1 MPFAEDSYT
10 GNGSTKEFNIS
21 FAYIE
26 EGHIKV
32 ALNEVATTAFT
43 VDTSTSPK
51 KVVMNTLASETST
64 QTTTGAPKSGVA
76 VLVFRDTPLNNAL
89 VDYTDGSTLIADD
102 LDKSNQQFLFLLQEQ
117 DDEQA
122 ANISHGLAGHDA
134 KNDQIINVADPTAAQ
149 HAATKNYVDTNFQPL
164 DAELTELATMSSG
177 TASALADLTQTE
189 AQILDGATVTTSEL
203 NTLDGITASTSELNK
218 LDGVT
223 ASTAE
228 LNKLDGVTS
237 TTAELNILD
246 GVTATAAEINTLDG
260 ITANTAELNKL
271 DGVTASTAEINKLDG
286 LTPTTAELN
295 FVDGVTSAIQNQING
310 KQPLDAELTELA
322 TMPATTASAL
332 ADLTQAEVQ
341 VLDGATLSTAELNT
355 LDGITATAA
364 ELNVLDGSSATTAD
378 LNKLSAVSAT
388 SAELNK
394 LDGITSS
401 TSELNILDGVTAT
414 AAELNVADGITAST
428 AELNQLDGKTI
439 SSTLT
444 PANTNDIP
452 TSSAVNTFVS
462 GLLNALGGFVAI
474 ANENSFP
481 TTNPDPSDNAGTVV
495 SIADAGG
502 MSVNSS
508 GVGSGQTTAGTAVTI
523 TGFPSTFNST
533 TIQAGL
539 GLQVQTTS
547 TLNTYTYHKVYAKD
561 EDVRQLS
568 QDVDD
573 FKARYRV
580 GDSNPTTDL
589 DSGDLFFNRGTGKML
604 VYNGQNTA
612 WEEVQSIGEFF
623 INTLSA
629 SSSTGGGSA
638 TFNGTAYRFT
648 LSNAP
653 TNAEQLMV
661 SVNGVVQKPNSGTSQ
676 PSEGFAID
684 GSDIIFA
691 AAPATGATFFITT
704 IGSAV
709 NIGTPSAGTVGT
721 TQLATS
727 AVTNDKVSSS
737 AAIAQSK
744 LDLSIT
750 NAEVSASAAIA
761 SSKLAKP
768 IDFADNEKARFGTG
782 NDLEIYHDGSNSV
795 VKDNGTGKLI
805 LDTDGTAIEFQK
817 AGLEVLAK
825 FNTDG
830 ASELYYDNVK
840 KFETKSDG
848 IDVTGEVQ
856 CDSLDVDGNVD
867 IEGTY
872 DGTVCKIKNNR
883 GSASTDGG
891 LEVET
896 STTAAKTLSVKNA
909 GTERFYVKGDGT
921 AYFNSNVGLGVTS
934 PTERLH
940 LSGNQF
946 FQSSVSTNTTQNT
959 ITFRNTIASGYTN
972 AQIEV
977 ATDSQYWT
985 GNLLFRTASASNANI
1000 LVERMRVR
1008 SNGDVILGKYR
1019 APNTFGTV
1027 ADNKPYELKV
1037 APYGWANGSEIA
1049 SISMGSHGGTGQD
1062 DGQIVFKTAENVHSS
1077 ATGLQERVRILSNG
1091 GLTFNGDTAQANALD
1106 DYEEGTW
1113 TPAWGGTNISGGGT
1127 GITSVSGCTYVK
1139 IGKLVLVRGRFSL
1152 SGTTGNMAN
1161 SDGFYLTGL
1170 PYNNTENTSTGS
1182 WWSSSSWTS
1191 GTRATGIAMA
1201 YTGGQMYFGGE
1212 YSGGMSR
1219 GHNRSFAISY
1229 YTSD

>member
-26 EGHIKV
+26 ESHIKV
-32 ALNEVATTAFT
+32 ALDEVATTAFT

-177 TASALADLTQTE
+177 TASALADLSQAET
-189 AQILDGATVTTSEL
+189 QILDGATVTTSEL
-203 NTLDGITASTSELNK
+203 NTLDGITASTAELNK

-523 TGFPSTFNST
+523 TGFPSTFNGT

-580 GDSNPTTDL
+580 GSSNPTTDL
-589 DSGDLFFNRGTGKML
+589 DAGDLFFNTGTGKML

-629 SSSTGGGSA
+629 STSTGGGSA

-653 TNAEQLMV
+653 TNAEQLLV

-691 AAPATGATFFITT
+691 AAPATSAPFFIIT
-704 IGSAV
+704 IGSSV

-721 TQLATS
+721 AQLATS
-727 AVTNDKVSSS
+727 AVTNDKISS
-737 AAIAQSK
+737 
-744 LDLSIT
+744 T
-750 NAEVSASAAIA
+750 AAIA

-782 NDLEIYHDGSNSV
+782 NDLEIYHDGTHSYISDRGSGNLKTLASSFV
-795 VKDNGTGKLI
+795 VKNAGDTEIMLQATG
-805 LDTDGTAIEFQK
+805 DGS
-817 AGLEVLAK
+817 V
-825 FNTDG
+825 D
-830 ASELYYDNVK
+830 LYYDNSR
-840 KFETKSDG
+840 KFRTKNDG
-848 IDVTGEVQ
+848 VNIIGELE
-856 CDSLDVDGNVD
+856 CDSLDVDGNATVD
-867 IEGTY
+867 GTHTAKTHFSVISSAVANPSNFNALLVDYQGTTNASVKADGSAEFAGNVTLHANLDLQDNDLIQLGSGDDLQIFHSGAHSHVQTSTSSTGDLYIVSQGTGHDLYLQAADDIYIRPQGGEDGIKIHGDGSVELFHNGSMRFQTNATATTMRGGGAHRCEGNFRPWNTNTY
-872 DGTVCKIKNNR
+872 DLGTSGDRWNR
-883 GSASTDGG
+883 
-891 LEVET
+891 V
-896 STTAAKTLSVKNA
+896 
-909 GTERFYVKGDGT
+909 
-921 AYFNSNVGLGVTS
+921 
-934 PTERLH
+934 
-940 LSGNQF
+940 
-946 FQSSVSTNTTQNT
+946 
-959 ITFRNTIASGYTN
+959 YTN
-972 AQIEV
+972 
-977 ATDSQYWT
+977 
-985 GNLLFRTASASNANI
+985 GI
-1000 LVERMRVR
+1000 L
-1008 SNGDVILGKYR
+1008 
-1019 APNTFGTV
+1019 
-1027 ADNKPYELKV
+1027 
-1037 APYGWANGSEIA
+1037 
-1049 SISMGSHGGTGQD
+1049 
-1062 DGQIVFKTAENVHSS
+1062 
-1077 ATGLQERVRILSNG
+1077 
-1091 GLTFNGDTAQANALD
+1091 FNGDTAAANALS
-1106 DYEEGTW
+1106 DYEEGTHSVVV
-1113 TPAWGGTNISGGGT
+1113 TMSGDTSFGYSARVLAYTKIGRMVTVTGRIYITGTGGTSFEFTLPFASASGNEFETSNEFQNIRANDGYTFRISPGTATARLQNDGSNVGIGGNQPHLNVFLT
-1127 GITSVSGCTYVK
+1127 YFTS
-1139 IGKLVLVRGRFSL
+1139 
-1152 SGTTGNMAN
+1152 
-1161 SDGFYLTGL
+1161 
-1170 PYNNTENTSTGS
+1170 
-1182 WWSSSSWTS
+1182 
-1191 GTRATGIAMA
+1191 
-1201 YTGGQMYFGGE
+1201 
-1212 YSGGMSR
+1212 
-1219 GHNRSFAISY
+1219 
-1229 YTSD
+1229 

>member
-1 MPFAEDSYT
+1 MPYAYNVYT
-10 GNGSTKEFNIS
+10 GNGSATQYTIGFPYIRKEHVKVFVNYVDTTFT
-21 FAYIE
+21 FA
-26 EGHIKV
+26 
-32 ALNEVATTAFT
+32 NDTTAQLSSAPANG
-43 VDTSTSPK
+43 VR
-51 KVVMNTLASETST
+51 VEVRR
-64 QTTTGAPKSGVA
+64 QTPADNV
-76 VLVFRDTPLNNAL
+76 L
-89 VDYTDGSTLIADD
+89 VDYTDGSTLTAAD
-102 LDKSNQQFLFLLQEQ
+102 LDTNALQQLYLDQELDDAQKQVVTISSTTGLPTLGNQRLT
-117 DDEQA
+117 
-122 ANISHGLAGHDA
+122 
-134 KNDQIINVADPTAAQ
+134 NVSDPTGAQ
-149 HAATKNYVDTNFQPL
+149 DAATKNYVDTNFQPV

-177 TASALADLTQTE
+177 TASALADLTQAET
-189 AQILDGATVTTSEL
+189 QILDGATVTTAEL
-203 NTLDGITASTSELNK
+203 NTLDGITASTAELNK

-228 LNKLDGVTS
+228 LNKLDGVTAS
-237 TTAELNILD
+237 TAELNILD
-246 GVTATAAEINTLDG
+246 GVTATAAEIN
-260 ITANTAELNKL
+260 KL
-271 DGVTASTAEINKLDG
+271 DGVTASTSELNTLDGVTATAAEINKLDG
-286 LTPTTAELN
+286 VTATTAELN
-295 FVDGVTSAIQNQING
+295 FVDGVTSAIQSQIDG

-439 SSTLT
+439 SNTLT
-444 PANTNDIP
+444 PANSNDIP

-523 TGFPSTFNST
+523 TGFPSTFNGT

-629 SSSTGGGSA
+629 STSTGGGSA

-653 TNAEQLMV
+653 TNAEQLLV

-691 AAPATGATFFITT
+691 AAPATSAPFFIIT
-704 IGSAV
+704 IGSSV

-721 TQLATS
+721 AQLATS
-727 AVTNDKVSSS
+727 AVTNDKISS
-737 AAIAQSK
+737 
-744 LDLSIT
+744 T
-750 NAEVSASAAIA
+750 AAIA

-768 IDFADNEKARFGTG
+768 IDFADNERARFGDSQ
-782 NDLEIYHDGSNSV
+782 DLQIYHDSSNSWIR
-795 VKDNGTGKLI
+795 DLGTGSLKIQGTNLHLESAAGEAYIFCTADGSTKVYHNNSKKLETTSTGVNVTGLVQSGGI
-805 LDTDGTAIEFQK
+805 LAITGASGFSTFVHASGQGGMRIAGTGTGSSANLVFSNNYNNTISDEYTIQMDGSSDALLFKNGGTSASTVATLDSLGRLLIGAASSNSQAKLVIQGQLANSAAGAILNIQRGEAATSIVNGEGIGNVAFTDNANNTFASINVQADGTAGTNDYPGRILFQTT
-817 AGLEVLAK
+817 A
-825 FNTDG
+825 DG
-830 ASELYYDNVK
+830 AS
-840 KFETKSDG
+840 T
-848 IDVTGEVQ
+848 
-856 CDSLDVDGNVD
+856 
-867 IEGTY
+867 
-872 DGTVCKIKNNR
+872 
-883 GSASTDGG
+883 
-891 LEVET
+891 
-896 STTAAKTLSVKNA
+896 
-909 GTERFYVKGDGT
+909 
-921 AYFNSNVGLGVTS
+921 
-934 PTERLH
+934 PTERLRITS
-940 LSGNQF
+940 SGA
-946 FQSSVSTNTTQNT
+946 
-959 ITFRNTIASGYTN
+959 IKLASGCPGIDFSGIQTN
-972 AQIEV
+972 ASGMTSE
-977 ATDSQYWT
+977 TLDS
-985 GNLLFRTASASNANI
+985 
-1000 LVERMRVR
+1000 
-1008 SNGDVILGKYR
+1008 
-1019 APNTFGTV
+1019 
-1027 ADNKPYELKV
+1027 
-1037 APYGWANGSEIA
+1037 
-1049 SISMGSHGGTGQD
+1049 
-1062 DGQIVFKTAENVHSS
+1062 
-1077 ATGLQERVRILSNG
+1077 
-1091 GLTFNGDTAQANALD
+1091 
-1106 DYEEGTW
+1106 YEEGTW
-1113 TPAWGGTNISGGGT
+1113 TPEILGNGTNGTWTPANANGGF
-1127 GITSVSGCTYVK
+1127 YVK
-1139 IGKLVLVRGRFSL
+1139 IGKQVTAWFNANGTL
-1152 SGTTGNMAN
+1152 SGATGNTMRVH
-1161 SDGFYLTGL
+1161 GL
-1170 PYNNTENTSTGS
+1170 PFAASANNSPTAAKNAVYSAGSIQYWAGANAQVLGPLMEPNTTIMYFHTYGTN
-1182 WWSSSSWTS
+1182 SSS
-1191 GTRATGIAMA
+1191 
-1201 YTGGQMYFGGE
+1201 GGQVAVNNSSHNLHAFVTYFV
-1212 YSGGMSR
+1212 
-1219 GHNRSFAISY
+1219 A
-1229 YTSD
+1229 

>member
-149 HAATKNYVDTNFQPL
+149 HAATKNYTDTNFQPL

-177 TASALADLTQTE
+177 TASALADLTQAET
-189 AQILDGATVTTSEL
+189 QILDGATVTTSEL

-260 ITANTAELNKL
+260 ITASTAELNKL

-444 PANTNDIP
+444 PANSNDIP

-580 GDSNPTTDL
+580 GSSNPTTDL
-589 DSGDLFFNRGTGKML
+589 DAGDLFFNTGTGKML

-629 SSSTGGGSA
+629 STSTGGGSA

-653 TNAEQLMV
+653 TNAEQLLV

-691 AAPATGATFFITT
+691 AAPATSAPFFIVT

-721 TQLATS
+721 AQLATS
-727 AVTNDKVSSS
+727 AVTNDKISS
-737 AAIAQSK
+737 
-744 LDLSIT
+744 T
-750 NAEVSASAAIA
+750 AAIA

-782 NDLEIYHDGSNSV
+782 NDLAIYHDGTHSYI
-795 VKDNGTGKLI
+795 DDQGTGNLIFESNGGEIKLQTSNGGEDLARFI
-805 LDTDGTAIEFQK
+805 NQGAVELFHDNSQK
-817 AGLEVLAK
+817 LA
-825 FNTDG
+825 
-830 ASELYYDNVK
+830 
-840 KFETKSDG
+840 TKSDG

-856 CDSLDVDGNVD
+856 CDSLDVDG
-867 IEGTY
+867 IAR
-872 DGTVCKIKNNR
+872 I
-883 GSASTDGG
+883 S
-891 LEVET
+891 
-896 STTAAKTLSVKNA
+896 
-909 GTERFYVKGDGT
+909 
-921 AYFNSNVGLGVTS
+921 SNVGIGTDSVTTQGKLYIVADSGNSNDVKIALS
-934 PTERLH
+934 PTNS
-940 LSGNQF
+940 SGG
-946 FQSSVSTNTTQNT
+946 TNPL
-959 ITFRNTIASGYTN
+959 
-972 AQIEV
+972 AQV
-977 ATDSQYWT
+977 AAT
-985 GNLLFRTASASNANI
+985 
-1000 LVERMRVR
+1000 
-1008 SNGDVILGKYR
+1008 
-1019 APNTFGTV
+1019 
-1027 ADNKPYELKV
+1027 
-1037 APYGWANGSEIA
+1037 ANGTY
-1049 SISMGSHGGTGQD
+1049 GSDLYFTTRTTSGT
-1062 DGQIVFKTAENVHSS
+1062 TA
-1077 ATGLQERVRILSNG
+1077 ERVRIDQQGNIGFGVTAPNYPLHLNRSGSTSVYTQFTNGSTGTGTSDGLQVGINTSGDGILFQNENKAIRVFTNGSERARFLAAG
-1091 GLTFNGDTAQANALD
+1091 GLTFNGDTAAANALD
-1106 DYEEGTW
+1106 DYENGTFTPTVEGSTV
-1113 TPAWGGTNISGGGT
+1113 TGTVTYSAQRGKYTKVGHRVFFEIYVAWGSGT
-1127 GITSVSGCTYVK
+1127 GSGSQLY
-1139 IGKLVLVRGRFSL
+1139 I
-1152 SGTTGNMAN
+1152 
-1161 SDGFYLTGL
+1161 YGL
-1170 PYNNTENTSTGS
+1170 PYTV
-1182 WWSSSSWTS
+1182 S
-1191 GTRATGIAMA
+1191 GTNSTYPAVTIG
-1201 YTGGQMYFGGE
+1201 YWD
-1212 YSGGMSR
+1212 SV
-1219 GHNRSFAISY
+1219 SFAANSSPAALCASNSTYVYFYSIPNGGGGNTAIAYDASGSIIISGHY
-1229 YTSD
+1229 EID

>member
-26 EGHIKV
+26 ESHIKV
-32 ALNEVATTAFT
+32 ALDEVATTAFT

-122 ANISHGLAGHDA
+122 ANIQSTLAGQDA
-134 KNDQIINVADPTAAQ
+134 QNKKIINVADPTAAQ

-177 TASALADLTQTE
+177 TASALADLSQAET
-189 AQILDGATVTTSEL
+189 QILDGATVTTSEL
-203 NTLDGITASTSELNK
+203 NTLDGITASTAELNK

-341 VLDGATLSTAELNT
+341 VLDGATLNTAELNR
-355 LDGITATAA
+355 
-364 ELNVLDGSSATTAD
+364 
-378 LNKLSAVSAT
+378 
-388 SAELNK
+388 

-523 TGFPSTFNST
+523 TGFPSTFNGT

-629 SSSTGGGSA
+629 STSTGGGSA

-653 TNAEQLMV
+653 TNAEQLLV

-691 AAPATGATFFITT
+691 AAPATSAPFFIVT

-721 TQLATS
+721 AQLATS
-727 AVTNDKVSSS
+727 AVTNDKISS
-737 AAIAQSK
+737 
-744 LDLSIT
+744 T
-750 NAEVSASAAIA
+750 AAIA

-782 NDLEIYHDGSNSV
+782 NDLEIYHDGSNSYI
-795 VKDNGTGKLI
+795 KEGAGTGNLRIEANDLRLKNGS
-805 LDTDGTAIEFQK
+805 GTEDYIKCNQNAQ
-817 AGLEVLAK
+817 V
-825 FNTDG
+825 
-830 ASELYYDNVK
+830 ELYYNGAK
-840 KFETKSDG
+840 KLETKSDG

-856 CDSLDVDGNVD
+856 CDSLDVDGNTDVSGQISTSD
-867 IEGTY
+867 RFDSNRTTGSDSVFNGRLNNTVTTSIKADGSATF
-872 DGTVCKIKNNR
+872 DGTH
-883 GSASTDGG
+883 T
-891 LEVET
+891 
-896 STTAAKTLSVKNA
+896 AKTHFSVISSAVTNPSNYNALLVDYLGTTKASVKA
-909 GTERFYVKGDGT
+909 DGT
-921 AYFNSNVGLGVTS
+921 AYFDGNLGIGDSNPGQ
-934 PTERLH
+934 RLNI
-940 LSGNQF
+940 SIGGDQ
-946 FQSSVSTNTTQNT
+946 TW
-959 ITFRNTIASGYTN
+959 
-972 AQIEV
+972 AQINKSRAANEPMLQLIHS
-977 ATDSQYWT
+977 AGNRDAKIRFANSQGSWSVGIDGAENLVFKSGEGTT
-985 GNLLFRTASASNANI
+985 G
-1000 LVERMRVR
+1000 
-1008 SNGDVILGKYR
+1008 G
-1019 APNTFGTV
+1019 
-1027 ADNKPYELKV
+1027 
-1037 APYGWANGSEIA
+1037 
-1049 SISMGSHGGTGQD
+1049 GGT
-1062 DGQIVFKTAENVHSS
+1062 T
-1077 ATGLQERVRILSNG
+1077 RMRILSNG
-1091 GLTFNGDTAQANALD
+1091 GLTFGGDDTAVNALN
-1106 DYEEGTW
+1106 DYEEGTF
-1113 TPAWGGTNISGGGT
+1113 TPTYASGVTNPGYQTQEGSYT
-1127 GITSVSGCTYVK
+1127 K
-1139 IGKLVLVRGRFSL
+1139 IGNLVTFVIEIRAN
-1152 SGTTGNMAN
+1152 SGTEN
-1161 SDGFYLTGL
+1161 SSHLGIGGL
-1170 PYNNTENTSTGS
+1170 PYTSSNTKDQGGGFFNYRHNLAGGSTNVYLHVPKNNSILYFYTEAGS
-1182 WWSSSSWTS
+1182 IWD
-1191 GTRATGIAMA
+1191 GNDGNGIL
-1201 YTGGQMYFGGE
+1201 
-1212 YSGGMSR
+1212 
-1219 GHNRSFAISY
+1219 NRNLHIQGFY
-1229 YTSD
+1229 YT

>member
-1 MPFAEDSYT
+1 MPYAYNVYT
-10 GNGSTKEFNIS
+10 GNGSATQYTIGFPYIRKE
-21 FAYIE
+21 
-26 EGHIKV
+26 HVKV
-32 ALNEVATTAFT
+32 FVNYVDTAFT
-43 VDTSTSPK
+43 FANDTTAQLSSAPANG
-51 KVVMNTLASETST
+51 VRVEVRR
-64 QTTTGAPKSGVA
+64 QTPADNV
-76 VLVFRDTPLNNAL
+76 L
-89 VDYTDGSTLIADD
+89 VDYTDGSTLTAAD
-102 LDKSNQQFLFLLQEQ
+102 LDTNALQQLYLDQELDDAQKQVVTISSTTGLPTLGNQRLT
-117 DDEQA
+117 
-122 ANISHGLAGHDA
+122 
-134 KNDQIINVADPTAAQ
+134 NVSDPTGAQ
-149 HAATKNYVDTNFQPL
+149 DAATKNYVDTNFQPV

-189 AQILDGATVTTSEL
+189 TQILDGATVTTAEL
-203 NTLDGITASTSELNK
+203 NTLDGI
-218 LDGVT
+218 T

-228 LNKLDGVTS
+228 LNKLDGV
-237 TTAELNILD
+237 
-246 GVTATAAEINTLDG
+246 
-260 ITANTAELNKL
+260 TANTAELNKL
-271 DGVTASTAEINKLDG
+271 DGVTASTAELNILDGVTATAAEINKLDG
-286 LTPTTAELN
+286 VTASTSELNTLDGVTATAAEINKLDGVTATTAELN
-295 FVDGVTSAIQNQING
+295 FVDGVTSAIQSQIDG

-439 SSTLT
+439 SNTLT
-444 PANTNDIP
+444 PANSNDIP

-523 TGFPSTFNST
+523 TGFPSTFNGT

-629 SSSTGGGSA
+629 STSTGGGSA

-653 TNAEQLMV
+653 TNAEQLLV

-691 AAPATGATFFITT
+691 AAPATSAPFFIIT
-704 IGSAV
+704 IGSSV

-721 TQLATS
+721 AQLATS
-727 AVTNDKVSSS
+727 AVTNDKISS
-737 AAIAQSK
+737 
-744 LDLSIT
+744 T
-750 NAEVSASAAIA
+750 AAIA

-768 IDFADNEKARFGTG
+768 IDFADNERARFGASQ
-782 NDLEIYHDGSNSV
+782 DLQIYHDGSNSWI
-795 VKDNGTGKLI
+795 KDTGTGSLKLQGTN
-805 LDTDGTAIEFQK
+805 LFLESAAGEAYLVCTADGS
-817 AGLEVLAK
+817 AK
-825 FNTDG
+825 
-830 ASELYYDNVK
+830 LYHNNSK
-840 KFETKSDG
+840 KLETKSDG
-848 IDVTGEVQ
+848 INIIGELE
-856 CDSLDVDGNVD
+856 CDSLDVDGNADVSGDINISGGNKTVQATAGFLQVGTSGSNHLAFITNGSDRGRVD
-867 IEGTY
+867 SDGRLIVGSSSSQGSGRKLQIADTSAEAGIEVFRYVASPASAPVLNFSRSKNAALNSNTAVENNDFLGYIQFKGANGSGYNVSSQITGVV
-872 DGTVCKIKNNR
+872 DGTPGVDDMPGR
-883 GSASTDGG
+883 LVFSTSADGSS
-891 LEVET
+891 
-896 STTAAKTLSVKNA
+896 
-909 GTERFYVKGDGT
+909 
-921 AYFNSNVGLGVTS
+921 S
-934 PTERLH
+934 PTERVHIDKAGNFKLR
-940 LSGNQF
+940 SGNQLMC
-946 FQSSVSTNTTQNT
+946 Q
-959 ITFRNTIASGYTN
+959 
-972 AQIEV
+972 
-977 ATDSQYWT
+977 D
-985 GNLLFRTASASNANI
+985 
-1000 LVERMRVR
+1000 
-1008 SNGDVILGKYR
+1008 
-1019 APNTFGTV
+1019 
-1027 ADNKPYELKV
+1027 ADNHVSLQI
-1037 APYGWANGSEIA
+1037 GNINSGSNSARITVDPDN
-1049 SISMGSHGGTGQD
+1049 SGSGSYLQFYVD
-1062 DGQIVFKTAENVHSS
+1062 TAEVFRALNNNVRLSS
-1077 ATGLQERVRILSNG
+1077 ACNGLQ
-1091 GLTFNGDTAQANALD
+1091 FNGDTALANALN
-1106 DYEEGTW
+1106 DYEEGFF
-1113 TPAWGGTNISGGGT
+1113 TPTLVGSSGGAATSYSRQKGGYVKVGNVVHVYGYLKITSKGSSISGNLKVGGFPFTVKNDHEYFHAPAFGWYTGFSGVTVYGLGFDIAPNSTSFTLARGT
-1127 GITSVSGCTYVK
+1127 GTSVSGVALNQITDSFGVEWAFTY
-1139 IGKLVLVRGRFSL
+1139 R
-1152 SGTTGNMAN
+1152 
-1161 SDGFYLTGL
+1161 
-1170 PYNNTENTSTGS
+1170 TE
-1182 WWSSSSWTS
+1182 
-1191 GTRATGIAMA
+1191 
-1201 YTGGQMYFGGE
+1201 
-1212 YSGGMSR
+1212 
-1219 GHNRSFAISY
+1219 
-1229 YTSD
+1229 

>member
-26 EGHIKV
+26 ESHIKV
-32 ALNEVATTAFT
+32 ALDEVATTAFT

-122 ANISHGLAGHDA
+122 ANIQSTLAGQDA
-134 KNDQIINVADPTAAQ
+134 QNKKIINVADPTAAQ
-149 HAATKNYVDTNFQPL
+149 HATTKNYVDTNFQPL

-177 TASALADLTQTE
+177 TASALADLSQAET
-189 AQILDGATVTTSEL
+189 QILDGATVTTSEL
-203 NTLDGITASTSELNK
+203 NTLDGITASTAELNK

-260 ITANTAELNKL
+260 VTANTAELNKL

-341 VLDGATLSTAELNT
+341 VLDGATLSTAELN
-355 LDGITATAA
+355 
-364 ELNVLDGSSATTAD
+364 
-378 LNKLSAVSAT
+378 
-388 SAELNK
+388 K

-444 PANTNDIP
+444 PANSNDIP
-452 TSSAVNTFVS
+452 TSTAVNTFVS

-474 ANENSFP
+474 ADENSFP

-568 QDVDD
+568 QDVED

-580 GDSNPTTDL
+580 GSSNPTTDL
-589 DSGDLFFNRGTGKML
+589 DAGDLFFNTGTGKML

-629 SSSTGGGSA
+629 STSTGGGSA

-653 TNAEQLMV
+653 TNAEQLLV

-691 AAPATGATFFITT
+691 AAPATSAPFFIVT
-704 IGSAV
+704 IGSSV

-721 TQLATS
+721 AQLATS
-727 AVTNDKVSSS
+727 AVTNDKISS
-737 AAIAQSK
+737 
-744 LDLSIT
+744 
-750 NAEVSASAAIA
+750 SAAIA

-782 NDLEIYHDGSNSV
+782 NDLEIYHDGSNSYI
-795 VKDNGTGKLI
+795 KEAAGTGNLRIEANDLRLKNGA
-805 LDTDGTAIEFQK
+805 GTEDYIKCNQNAQ
-817 AGLEVLAK
+817 V
-825 FNTDG
+825 
-830 ASELYYDNVK
+830 ELYYNGNK
-840 KFETKSDG
+840 KLETKSDG

-856 CDSLDVDGNVD
+856 CDSLDVDG
-867 IEGTY
+867 
-872 DGTVCKIKNNR
+872 
-883 GSASTDGG
+883 S
-891 LEVET
+891 
-896 STTAAKTLSVKNA
+896 
-909 GTERFYVKGDGT
+909 
-921 AYFNSNVGLGVTS
+921 SN
-934 PTERLH
+934 
-940 LSGNQF
+940 LSGNLNLGDNNR
-946 FQSSVSTNTTQNT
+946 V
-959 ITFRNTIASGYTN
+959 RLGTN
-972 AQIEV
+972 ADLDLYHNGSQNLIESAAGQV
-977 ATDSQYWT
+977 LEVRASTLQVTDSGGT
-985 GNLLFRTASASNANI
+985 ENLLRAVGDGACE
-1000 LVERMRVR
+1000 LYH
-1008 SNGDVILGKYR
+1008 NGTKR
-1019 APNTFGTV
+1019 FET
-1027 ADNKPYELKV
+1027 
-1037 APYGWANGSEIA
+1037 
-1049 SISMGSHGGTGQD
+1049 
-1062 DGQIVFKTAENVHSS
+1062 
-1077 ATGLQERVRILSNG
+1077 LSNG
-1091 GLTFNGDTAQANALD
+1091 GKLSGRFYLNGSNGAIDYNDTAHTLEYIVNGSAHSELNNSAYVPATNGGKHLGFSNKRWNNLYVNGILFGGDSAAANTLD
-1106 DYEEGTW
+1106 DYEEGTS
-1113 TPAWGGTNISGGGT
+1113 TTSINHLTASTNQ
-1127 GITSVSGCTYVK
+1127 VVMKYVK
-1139 IGKLVLVRGRFSL
+1139 IGDLVTVVGVITI
-1152 SGTTGNMAN
+1152 SGITG
-1161 SDGFYLTGL
+1161 T
-1170 PYNNTENTSTGS
+1170 
-1182 WWSSSSWTS
+1182 SSSNGNFQLPFTPTGYATS
-1191 GTRATGIAMA
+1191 VPGCDIQRNDIDTGTKYLGTYGANPQVYFNGEGGNYRSTNNLSAGKIGFTIT
-1201 YTGGQMYFGGE
+1201 YTTF
-1212 YSGGMSR
+1212 
-1219 GHNRSFAISY
+1219 
-1229 YTSD
+1229 